1 MGAALGTSTADQQN
15 AREEMERVRAI
26 QMSQLSGVFL
36 RELESFFLKLDD
48 TGGVAFLGA
57 GAGLTGGEPGTIKLA
72 L

>member
-1 MGAALGTSTADQQN
+1 
-15 AREEMERVRAI
+15 MERVRAI